1 MKRVFSI
8 ITISVCGLLL
18 VALGVGIFALPQQS
32 FSDNENRYL
41 KETPSFSVDTLLN
54 GEYTADFEQMCSDQI
69 PMRDFWISARSKV
82 LVLAGNNEIGGV
94 YIGDDSFLF
103 EAYATDEVMSK
114 RYEQNLNNVNS
125 FAKSFDGE
133 CYVMLAPTASDII
146 PELLPEYNSQYDT
159 DVVFD
164 KAISSLAECRFVDLR
179 DELEAVGKDAYYRT
193 DHHWTMQGA
202 MSAYNSWC
210 DVTGL
215 EKREFNLIP
224 VTDEF
229 RGTLYSKV
237 LLSSCVYDTVYLPQV
252 SDSITCV
259 ANGKDIAMFDM
270 SKLSEKDKYTVLF
283 GGNYGRVDIK
293 GGEGE
298 KLLVIKD
305 SYANSFVPYIAE
317 DYSEITMIDLRYF
330 GGSVKSIAKDYDKVL
345 FLYEITNFSQDS
357 NITKV
362 IM

>member
-18 VALGVGIFALPQQS
+18 VALGIGIFALPQQS

-41 KETPSFSVDTLLN
+41 KETPDFSLDALLS
-54 GEYTADFEQMCSDQI
+54 GVYTADFEKMCSDQI
-69 PMRDFWISARSKV
+69 PLRDFWISARSRV
-82 LVLAGNNEIGGV
+82 LLASGNIEIGGV
-94 YIGDDSFLF
+94 YLGDDDFLF
-103 EAYATDEVMSK
+103 ESYSTDEVMSK
-114 RYEQNLNNVNS
+114 RYEQNLKNVNS

-133 CYVMLAPTASDII
+133 CYVMLVPTASDIL
-146 PELLPEYNSQYDT
+146 PGLLPKYNFQYDT
-159 DVVFD
+159 GAVFD
-164 KAISSLAECRFVDLR
+164 KATALLTDLSFVDIR
-179 DELEAVGKDAYYRT
+179 AELEALGKDAYYRT
-193 DHHWTMQGA
+193 DHHWTMTGA
-202 MSAYNSWC
+202 MSAYDAWC
-210 DVTGL
+210 CISGV
-215 EKREFNLIP
+215 EKREYNLIP
-224 VTDEF
+224 VTNKF

-237 LLSSCVYDTVYLPQV
+237 LLSSCAYDTISLPQV
-252 SDSITCV
+252 SDRITCT
-259 ANGKDIAMFDM
+259 ANGEEIAMFDM
-270 SKLSEKDKYTVLF
+270 SKLSQKDKYAVLF
-283 GGNYGRVDIK
+283 GGNYGRVDIT

-298 KLLVIKD
+298 KLLIIKD